1 MFLETFRTASSSS
14 VQYRILSS
22 QQSDRNRICSI
33 SRFKEDTSLDYFDL
47 SAVEVERSVKGES
60 YMQFISEK
68 SLSVGLYELKAG
80 EQDPQTPH
88 DEDEVYYV
96 VRGRAT
102 MRVGTE
108 KQDFKR
114 GSIIYVR
121 AGFEHKFNDIKED
134 LELLVFFAPA
144 HKPF

>member
-1 MFLETFRTASSSS
+1 
-14 VQYRILSS
+14 
-22 QQSDRNRICSI
+22 
-33 SRFKEDTSLDYFDL
+33 LDYFDL
-47 SAVEVERSVKGES
+47 SALEVERKVKGEL
-60 YMQFISEK
+60 YLQFISEK

-88 DEDEVYYV
+88 GEDEVYYV

-108 KQDFKR
+108 KQDVQP

-121 AGFEHKFNDIKED
+121 AGFEHKFNDIKEN

-144 HKPF
+144 HRPS

>member
-1 MFLETFRTASSSS
+1 
-14 VQYRILSS
+14 
-22 QQSDRNRICSI
+22 
-33 SRFKEDTSLDYFDL
+33 LDYFDL
-47 SAVEVERSVKGES
+47 SAVEVERKVKGES
-60 YMQFISEK
+60 YLQFISEK

-88 DEDEVYYV
+88 GEEVYYV

-108 KQDFKR
+108 KQDVKR

-121 AGFEHKFNDIKED
+121 VGLEHKFNDIKED